1 MSYTQS
7 DLRGRINSKIQ
18 GKIDMLISPQDTM
31 NSAVREVL
39 TDVSLRSTR
48 RKATLTPNLF
58 SFFYE
63 YQCPSDLKG
72 YAIVDIPAQAKRED
86 GEFTMVPSEQ
96 FRRNPHPGD
105 ISIEDFNGT
114 RLLLIN
120 SQTTDYTSTIV
131 STDDV
136 DVGSVS
142 WAAFGDATGVDQNT
156 DDYVRGSGSIEFDID
171 ASGGTTA
178 GILISGFNTIDLD
191 DYIGHTAS
199 VFVQARI
206 TSATNITNYKLRLG
220 QDSSNYYE
228 YTVTARNDGTAF
240 ATGWNELRFDVLT
253 PTTTVGSPTATG
265 INYVALYMTK
275 TTGKINE
282 NGYMFNGLL
291 AKKGRYHDVMY
302 YSKYGWKT
310 SAGTYIENSTDGSD
324 ILIADTDE
332 FDLVVKKGEVIAA
345 DELSFPENEIA
356 RKEKKYNDAL
366 AQYKLNNPSQE
377 KITVSTYWEYS

>member
-31 NSAVREVL
+31 NTAVREVL
-39 TDVSLRSTR
+39 TDVSLRSTK

-72 YAIVDIPAQAKRED
+72 YAIIDIPAQAKRED
-86 GEFTMVPSEQ
+86 GEFNLVPSEQ
-96 FRRNPHPGD
+96 FRRNAKPGD
-105 ISIEDFNGT
+105 IAVEDFNGT

-120 SQTTDYTSTIV
+120 SQVTDYTSTIV

-136 DVGSVS
+136 DIGSVS
-142 WAAFGDATGVDQNT
+142 WTAVGDATNVEQNT
-156 DDYVRGSGSIEFDID
+156 DDYVRGSGSIEFDIG
-171 ASGGTTA
+171 SGATTTA
-178 GILISGFNTIDLD
+178 GISIASFEAVDLD

-199 VFVQARI
+199 AFVQARI
-206 TSATNITNYKLRLG
+206 TSTTNITNYKLRLG
-220 QDSSNYYE
+220 QDASNYYE
-228 YTVTARNDGTAF
+228 YTATTKNDGTAF
-240 ATGWNELRFDVLT
+240 STGWNELRFDLTT
-253 PTTTVGSPTATG
+253 PTTTTGSPSSL
-265 INYVALYMTK
+265 NVDYCALYMTK

-291 AKKGRYHDVMY
+291 VKKGKYHNVMY
-302 YSKYGWKT
+302 YTKYGWKT
-310 SAGTYIENSTDGSD
+310 SAGTYIENSTDATD

-332 FDLVVKKGEVIAA
+332 FDLITKKGAVIAA
-345 DELSFPENEIA
+345 DELDFPDNEIA
-356 RKEKKYNDAL
+356 RKEKEYSNAL
-366 AQYKLNNPSQE
+366 NQYKLLNPSEE
-377 KITVSTYWEYS
+377 KVIVSTYHEY